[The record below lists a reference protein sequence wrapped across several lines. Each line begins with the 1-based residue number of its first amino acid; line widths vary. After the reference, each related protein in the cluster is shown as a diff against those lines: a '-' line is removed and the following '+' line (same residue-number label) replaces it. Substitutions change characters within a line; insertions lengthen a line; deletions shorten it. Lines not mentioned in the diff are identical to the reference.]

1 MATTPKRKRERRPP
15 EVRREQILDAAAR
28 VFTQKGLPAA
38 TMDAVAAEAGV
49 AKGTIYL
56 YFASKEQL
64 LFALGERYTEE
75 VIQRSGSLLEGEDAD
90 ESLMGRFDRFLE
102 GMIDY
107 YVERRDLHHVLFHG
121 GAVSEAESLHRVRE
135 LLRRFIEEG
144 VESGEFRVTDT
155 GFTADFLLGGLHG
168 ALVPVL
174 QEQASDRD
182 RFLVPARELVRNT
195 LDA

>member
-1 MATTPKRKRERRPP
+1 METGPKRRRERRPP
-15 EVRREQILDAAAR
+15 EVRREQILDAAAL
-28 VFTQKGLPAA
+28 VFTEKGLSAT
-38 TMDAVAAEAGV
+38 TMDDVAVEAGV

-56 YFASKEQL
+56 YFDSKEQL
-64 LFALGERYTEE
+64 LLSLGERYTEE
-75 VIQRSGSLLEGEDAD
+75 VIQRSGSLFEGDDAD
-90 ESLMGRFDRFLE
+90 ESPMARFDRFLE

-107 YVERRDLHHVLFHG
+107 YIERRDLHHVLFHG
-121 GAVSEAESLHRVRE
+121 GAVSEAESLRRVRE

-144 VESGEFRVTDT
+144 LESGEFRVTDT

-174 QEQASDRD
+174 HEQSPDRD

-195 LDA
+195 LGA